1 MPHKTLIIGPPG
13 TGKTHHGIQLVKDAL
28 AKGTLPQRIL
38 YTSFTRSAAQESR
51 DRALAA
57 FPQYSSDDFKYF
69 RTLHSIGFR
78 LLQLNHNSIFDGHK
92 LKEFAKTFNY
102 QFSRD
107 TLDKDIFQQEIID
120 MGLGSEADAYLAF
133 DEWRKNKLYFSLD
146 LMGLDFK
153 HAYNEFIQQH
163 GEIHSQF
170 NEQGLRAFIQRKE
183 EYKQKEGLWEFSD
196 ILAKVLMDEIP
207 LDVDVVIAD
216 EHQDASPLIH
226 AVIDLWSKQ
235 AQEVYLI
242 GDPDQ
247 AIYSFMAADPS
258 IMIDWERD
266 EDIVLKQS
274 YRCSQAVHDLSRKIT
289 DRMKVRYHSDFLPT
303 SSLGQVIR
311 TYTPNYDSAGSTI
324 VAARTRYLLQKHYDE
339 LIRLSLPFTTRR
351 GEKSPLDRKE
361 KDIVLT
367 LYYLVN
373 GEQVSFDDIYRLS
386 EVVPQKHWLEYGA
399 KAQIKEMASR
409 EPSRKLSKASLPALG
424 FTQDFMSVLNDRDFL
439 APLKLE
445 EGTKLYFRRLISK
458 YDIQGLIEPPKLSI
472 GTCHSFKGLEADK
485 VILDLEL
492 TTRPLENLDVNPDS
506 EHRVMFVGVTRA
518 REEIQLLIPDS
529 WKAYNL

>member
-1 MPHKTLIIGPPG
+1 LS
-13 TGKTHHGIQLVKDAL
+13 TGKTQFGIELVKEVIGK
-28 AKGTLPQRIL
+28 KGILPQRIL
-38 YTSFTRSAAQESR
+38 YASFTRSAAYEAR
-51 DRALAA
+51 DRARAA
-57 FPQYSSDDFKYF
+57 FPQYTDSDFPFF

-78 LLQLNHNSIFDGHK
+78 LLELNHNSIFDGHK

-102 QFSRD
+102 QFSSD

-120 MGLGSEADAYLAF
+120 MGLGTEADAYLAF

-153 HAYNEFIQQH
+153 QAYNEFIRRH

-170 NEQGLRAFIQRKE
+170 NEQDLRAFIQRKE
-183 EYKQKEGLWEFSD
+183 EYKQKKGLWEFSD

-226 AVIDLWSKQ
+226 AVVNLWSKN
-235 AQEVYLI
+235 AKEVYLL

-274 YRCSQAVHDLSRKIT
+274 HRCSHAIHDLSRKIT
-289 DRMKVRYHSDFLPT
+289 DRMKVRYHSDFIPT
-303 SSLGQVIR
+303 ASQGRVIR

-324 VAARTRYLLQKHYDE
+324 VAARTRYLLERHYDE
-339 LIRLSLPFTTRR
+339 LMRLGLPFTARR
-351 GEKSPLDRKE
+351 GERSPLDRKE
-361 KDIVLT
+361 KDVVLT
-367 LYYLVN
+367 LLYLAN

-386 EVVPQKHWLEYGA
+386 EVVPQKRWLEYGA
-399 KAQIKEMASR
+399 KASIKEMATK
-409 EPSRKLSKASLPALG
+409 EPNRKLSKASLPALG
-424 FTQDFMSVLNDRDFL
+424 FTQDFVSVLNDREFL
-439 APLKLE
+439 VPLKLE
-445 EGTKLYFRRLISK
+445 EKDKLYFRRVINK
-458 YDIQGLIEPPKLSI
+458 YGIEGLTNQPKLSI
-472 GTCHSFKGLEADK
+472 GTCHSFKGLEADR

-506 EHRVMFVGVTRA
+506 EHRVFYVGSTRA